1 MALTLKQR
9 AVAGVWFMAAGVI
22 PTFFIAMLLL
32 NTTDFAGN
40 SFIQSGRA
48 TVEFVFWFIFMPLI
62 LTGILG
68 SVLAAGILDQQKL
81 RGGWQ
86 SALRGLLVLVTAFL
100 LFSVVISLH
109 ETSENGYQTFLRT
122 WILMLMFGSVAVGWL
137 VVMVGILAGWLLHK
151 RQAIRM
157 SQTNLS

>member
-1 MALTLKQR
+1 MALILKNR
-9 AVAGVWFMAAGVI
+9 AFAGVWFMAAGVI

-40 SFIQSGRA
+40 SFIQSRRA
-48 TVEFVFWFIFMPLI
+48 AVEFVFWFIFIPLV

-68 SVLAAGILDQQKL
+68 SLLAAGILDPQKL

-100 LFSVVISLH
+100 LFSVVISLR

-137 VVMVGILAGWLLHK
+137 VVMVGILAGWLLYK